1 MKMVN
6 GINLKMSK
14 ILFFF
19 FIVLFSLKTSISYSD
34 NIRDFTIENMSI
46 GDSTLDFFSKKEIL
60 DNKMDYYKKD
70 DFITIGFNNHPS
82 LNQYD
87 WLQITYKKNN
97 KKYLVE
103 SLDGV
108 LAFRNDYN
116 GCLKKKSQIALEIKD
131 MTGVEPDE
139 LGGEHR
145 ADPTGKSIFSNSEFN
160 VDNDFIVISCIDWSK
175 KMEEIYFDHLKVW
188 IGTSEFYNWIQ
199 THPYK

>member
-1 MKMVN
+1 
-6 GINLKMSK
+6 MSK

-34 NIRDFTIENMSI
+34 NIRDFTIEGMSI

-60 DNKMDYYKKD
+60 NNKMDYYKKD

-97 KKYLVE
+97 RKYLVE

-108 LAFRNDYN
+108 LAFRDDYS

-139 LGGEHR
+139 LGGKHR
-145 ADPTGKSIFSNSEFN
+145 ADPTGKTIFSNSEFN